1 MVAREPVRTTWLSPV
16 ENGTTA
22 KGKPS
27 NFCIGVNCVMHLFAS
42 SLAFRWPGFIFQTT
56 AERRVAAFG
65 HRHAGTDFAEN
76 FGIQLIEH
84 YKSTL
89 KTEAIGVHRAPG
101 LCGVAVQMRTFI
113 TAFDLFAVQSRP
125 HGVVVQL
132 VSRHSCVADRL
143 PVAVRFPAGPQATLK
158 KTVDPPGLGQKKL
171 FSLQ

>member
-1 MVAREPVRTTWLSPV
+1 MAWL
-16 ENGTTA
+16 
-22 KGKPS
+22 
-27 NFCIGVNCVMHLFAS
+27 H
-42 SLAFRWPGFIFQTT
+42 FQTT

-113 TAFDLFAVQSRP
+113 TALISLQYR
-125 HGVVVQL
+125 VVLMVLWCSWYRGTL
-132 VSRHSCVADRL
+132 VSLTDCRWRFDSPLVRKQHS
-143 PVAVRFPAGPQATLK
+143 K
-158 KTVDPPGLGQKKL
+158 KP
-171 FSLQ
+171 